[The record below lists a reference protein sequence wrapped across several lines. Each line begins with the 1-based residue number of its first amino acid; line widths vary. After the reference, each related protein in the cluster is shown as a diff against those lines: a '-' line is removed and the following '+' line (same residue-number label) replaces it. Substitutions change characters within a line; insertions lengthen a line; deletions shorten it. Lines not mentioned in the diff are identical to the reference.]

1 MRKTFSND
9 DHTGFIAGVPRLRR
23 FALTAAVT
31 LLVGT
36 LAAGCGNAEKDAERD
51 AKLAKRAESKAAGTN
66 VDGSS
71 ATPPANAADKQ
82 SRRAEAVVDSKTT
95 APVDMQYEL
104 LAKPALG
111 QPFEVELAF
120 TTRLPAA
127 ALDIEVNEAPGL
139 TVVGQKTARFEMVE
153 SGQVYTTKVLVQG
166 DTAGLYYL
174 GVMAKMS
181 TQVQTETRVFA
192 VPVVIGSPP
201 AAQKAN
207 PPKDAS
213 GQAIQSMP
221 AKEPN

>member
-1 MRKTFSND
+1 MSKTSNQE
-9 DHTGFIAGVPRLRR
+9 HTGSIASTPRLRR
-23 FALTAAVT
+23 MALTAAVT
-31 LLVGT
+31 LLAGT
-36 LAAGCGNAEKDAERD
+36 LAVGCSNSDKDAERD
-51 AKLAKRAESKAAGTN
+51 AKLAKRAESKAAAAIN
-66 VDGSS
+66 EDGSP

-95 APVDMQYEL
+95 APVDMQYDL
-104 LAKPALG
+104 LAKPELS

-120 TTRLPAA
+120 TTRLPAE
-127 ALDIEVNEAPGL
+127 ALEIEVTEAPGL
-139 TVVGQKTARFEMVE
+139 TVVGEKTARFEAVE

-181 TQVQTETRVFA
+181 TQVQTETRAFA
-192 VPVVIGSPP
+192 VPIVIGSPP